1 MAEAAVQTFE
11 RRNSLRWRIDKPARL
26 LLDETSAMDCI
37 VRNLSD
43 TGALIMVGHTNYLPE
58 TLVLVI
64 PELDVKR
71 SARIKWRRAR
81 SVGLA
86 FT

>member
-11 RRNSLRWRIDKPARL
+11 RRKSLRWRIDKPARL
-26 LLDETSAMDCI
+26 LLDESSATDCI

-43 TGALIMVGHTNYLPE
+43 NGALVMVGHTNYLPE
-58 TLVLVI
+58 TLVLEI

-81 SVGLA
+81 SIGLI